1 MRRRSVIVICF
12 IASFFTILAGCFQG
26 EQSMEEIDVPEE
38 AETLDNLEE
47 SETTK
52 EEDQTNEEEDNVTE
66 DTEMIPRQLY
76 LLDSNG
82 MVAAQTI
89 ELPKPE
95 SNEVAHQVLTYLIK
109 DGPVTPLLPNG
120 FQAVLPS
127 GTEVLGLNL
136 DEDGTM
142 TIDLS
147 EEFTN
152 YEPEDELN
160 ILQSMT
166 YTLTQFENVDRIKLQ
181 INGEPHSEMPVN
193 NTPISKG
200 FSRANGI
207 NIVNSNAVDLIN
219 SEAVTMYYPAE
230 FNENRYFIPVTQ
242 YVEKKNENIYSSIV
256 ESLIEGPTYNN
267 NVLHV
272 FNPDTNL
279 IDDPKLNK
287 GILELVFNENILM
300 DPENK
305 IISDEVVETLVRTLT
320 EHEEV
325 EAVDIKVD
333 NIEELVNENGEVYNE
348 PVTNQSFSTT
358 EKL

>member
-1 MRRRSVIVICF
+1 MRRRSVSLFSFTVLGVI
-12 IASFFTILAGCFQG
+12 ILAGCFQG
-26 EQSMEEIDVPEE
+26 EQSMEEIDVPEDV
-38 AETLDNLEE
+38 ETLENLEE
-47 SETTK
+47 SEAI
-52 EEDQTNEEEDNVTE
+52 EEDGDTNEEEVVPE
-66 DTEMIPRQLY
+66 DTEMVPRQLY

-95 SNEVAHQVLTYLIK
+95 SNEVASQVLTYLVK

-127 GTEVLGLNL
+127 GTEILGLNL
-136 DEDGTM
+136 DEEGTM

-152 YEPEDELN
+152 YEPDEELS

-166 YTLTQFENVDRIKLQ
+166 YTVTQFENVDRIKLR
-181 INGEPHSEMPVN
+181 IDGEPHQEMPVN
-193 NTPISKG
+193 NTPISEG

-207 NIVNSNAVDLIN
+207 NIVNTNAVDLIN

-242 YVEKKNENIYSSIV
+242 YVEKKNESMYSSIV
-256 ESLIEGPTYNN
+256 ENLIKGSIYNN

-272 FNPDTNL
+272 FNPDTVL
-279 IDDPKLNK
+279 VDEPTLNQ
-287 GILELVFNENILM
+287 GILQLEFNENILM

-320 EHEEV
+320 EQEEV
-325 EAVDIKVD
+325 EAVDIKVE
-333 NIEELVNENGEVYNE
+333 NTEELVNENGEVYNE